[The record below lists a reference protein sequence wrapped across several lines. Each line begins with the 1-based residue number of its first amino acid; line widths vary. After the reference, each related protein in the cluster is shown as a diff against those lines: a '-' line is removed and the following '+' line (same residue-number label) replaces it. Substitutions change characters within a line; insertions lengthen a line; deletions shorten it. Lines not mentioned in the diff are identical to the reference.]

1 VEAPNRNVTTVD
13 AKGGAPGCCES
24 MNEDCSEGPSRDHAR
39 KVTGD
44 RNRRL
49 GEKVPLQ
56 LRTVS
61 PGWIATIY
69 EYYIIKNKLKYR
81 QEVAEPARPSR
92 SVWPPNELSRGQ
104 TGSVSTPGQGR
115 GGDGRLRVVDIGTDQ
130 DLEGVV
136 ATGGLVPAF
145 AQAMAAVAGRG
156 KPDRNPDALRQ
167 RHPCRGKPRAKLAG
181 DK

>member
-1 VEAPNRNVTTVD
+1 
-13 AKGGAPGCCES
+13 

-61 PGWIATIY
+61 PGRIATIY

-115 GGDGRLRVVDIGTDQ
+115 GGDGRSLMTRLAGKRFEVRSNAGNIG
-130 DLEGVV
+130 
-136 ATGGLVPAF
+136 AS
-145 AQAMAAVAGRG
+145 
-156 KPDRNPDALRQ
+156 KRQ
-167 RHPCRGKPRAKLAG
+167 RAEDLPGMTFGIKHIDCRGVADL
-181 DK
+181 